1 MKILLFYFKKNILI
15 IIYIFEKII
24 NFGFY
29 VSYQNFLD
37 TINDIKIVIYQSNL
51 DRLYLSNTAIQS

>member
-1 MKILLFYFKKNILI
+1 MKLLLFYFKKKILI
-15 IIYIFEKII
+15 IIYILKEII

-37 TINDIKIVIYQSNL
+37 TKNDIKIVIY
-51 DRLYLSNTAIQS
+51 

>member
-51 DRLYLSNTAIQS
+51 TYKCYD

>member
-1 MKILLFYFKKNILI
+1 MKLLLFYFKKKILI
-15 IIYIFEKII
+15 IIYILKEII

-37 TINDIKIVIYQSNL
+37 TINDIKIVIY
-51 DRLYLSNTAIQS
+51 